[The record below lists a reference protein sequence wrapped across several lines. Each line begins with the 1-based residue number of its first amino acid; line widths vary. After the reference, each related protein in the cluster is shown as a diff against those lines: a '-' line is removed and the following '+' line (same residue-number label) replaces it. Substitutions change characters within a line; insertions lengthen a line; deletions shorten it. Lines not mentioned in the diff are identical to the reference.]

1 MHGFYAREASHLRVV
16 LTPKESAL
24 AARSSILKSSKR
36 GISLSP
42 RLWNRTPLEI
52 DAEEKS

>member
-1 MHGFYAREASHLRVV
+1 MHCFYAREASHLRVV
-16 LTPKESAL
+16 LTPEERL
-24 AARSSILKSSKR
+24 AHPSSNPLR
-36 GISLSP
+36 EEYPCPP